1 MRADGSARQNRTRDG
16 PLCDA
21 ADSCGAPRISQ
32 TRPPAHIGKAG
43 ARWEDEAMARATSLE
58 LLAFNLKLLG
68 PKSRKNVLISAG
80 RPENKKRMLPSIRR
94 LVPLNVNLF
103 ATPGTHRFLNENC
116 VRNTEIHKITD
127 GHAPNILTFL
137 KANRFDLVIN
147 ILMGDED
154 YDEASDARLIRK
166 LSIENGIP
174 LITDCDVAIATLE
187 QIVIDSERGTYRY
200 KLADDSEQWNLKLH
214 FMDAVERRGGLANH
228 HAHFDKAYL
237 ITMENLRLSQV
248 DLQKKWELYKYLKE
262 NYTYEDLVERISR
275 GVETMIDQGATYCRT
290 MVDADSTVGLLPA
303 RAAVEVKK
311 RYADRIRFEF
321 GVQPLQ
327 GVLDPASYEQYAEA
341 CRMADY
347 CGGLPSRDN
356 PREEAH
362 LDVVLS
368 LAKELGKPV
377 DVHVDQENN
386 PLQME
391 TELLAM
397 KTIEHGMQGRVF
409 GVHAISLAAKD
420 EREQDR
426 IIAKILEADLGIVIC
441 PSAAL
446 SMKQM
451 PMTAPL
457 HNSIA
462 PYPTLREAGVRLYLG
477 IDNMHDLFMPI
488 VDGDIWTECRMLM
501 EACRFYDIEA
511 VADWACSKPLA
522 TAAEKPMLR
531 AVS

>member
-1 MRADGSARQNRTRDG
+1 MV
-16 PLCDA
+16 
-21 ADSCGAPRISQ
+21 
-32 TRPPAHIGKAG
+32 
-43 ARWEDEAMARATSLE
+43 RATSLE

-80 RPENKKRMLPSIRR
+80 RPENKRKMLPAIRR
-94 LVPLNVNLF
+94 LLSLNVNIF

-116 VRNTEIHKITD
+116 VRNAVIHKITD

-166 LSIENGIP
+166 LSVENGIP
-174 LITDCDVAIATLE
+174 LITDCDVAIATFD
-187 QIVIDSERGTYRY
+187 QIVIDNERGTYRY

-214 FMDAVERRGGLANH
+214 FLEAVEKRGGIANH

-248 DLQKKWELYKYLKE
+248 DMRKKWELYKYLKE
-262 NYTYEDLVERISR
+262 NYTYDDLVERISR
-275 GVETMIDQGATYCRT
+275 GVEIMIDQGVTYCRT
-290 MVDADSTVGLLPA
+290 MVDADSTVGLLPT
-303 RAAVEVKK
+303 RAAMEVKK
-311 RYADRIRFEF
+311 RYADQIWFEV

-341 CRMADY
+341 CSMADY

-362 LDVVLS
+362 LDAVLS
-368 LAKELGKPV
+368 LAKKLGKSV

-386 PLQME
+386 PLQTE

-409 GVHAISLAAKD
+409 GVHAISVAAKE

-426 IIAKILEADLGIVIC
+426 IIEKILEADLGIIIC

-451 PMTAPL
+451 SMTAPL

-462 PYPTLREAGVRLYLG
+462 PYPKFREAGVRCYLG
-477 IDNMHDLFMPI
+477 VDNMHDLFMPL

-511 VADWACSKPLA
+511 IADWACAKP
-522 TAAEKPMLR
+522 AASAGSLEASEGQLR
-531 AVS
+531 AAS

>member
-1 MRADGSARQNRTRDG
+1 M
-16 PLCDA
+16 
-21 ADSCGAPRISQ
+21 
-32 TRPPAHIGKAG
+32 AH
-43 ARWEDEAMARATSLE
+43 ATSLE

-80 RPENKKRMLPSIRR
+80 RPESKRQMLPAIRR
-94 LVPLNVNLF
+94 LMELEVGLF
-103 ATPGTHRFLNENC
+103 ATPGTHAFLAANGIS
-116 VRNTEIHKITD
+116 NTKIHKITD
-127 GHAPNILTFL
+127 SRSPNILTFL

-147 ILMGDED
+147 VLTGDVD
-154 YDEASDARLIRK
+154 YDEASDAKLIRK

-200 KLADDSEQWNLKLH
+200 KLADASEPWNLKLH
-214 FMDAVERRGGLANH
+214 FLEAVERLGGIANH

-248 DLQKKWELYKYLKE
+248 DMRKKWELYKYLKE
-262 NYTYEDLVERISR
+262 NYTYDDLVERISR
-275 GVETMIDQGATYCRT
+275 GVETMIAQGVTYCRT
-290 MVDADSTVGLLPA
+290 MVDADSTVGLLA
-303 RAAVEVKK
+303 IRAAVEVKK
-311 RYADRIRFEF
+311 RYVDRILFEV

-327 GVLDPASYEQYAEA
+327 GVLDPASYEQYEEA

-347 CGGLPSRDN
+347 CGGLPSRDA
-356 PREEAH
+356 PREEQH
-362 LDVVLS
+362 LDVILD
-368 LAKELGKPV
+368 LAKRLGKAV

-386 PLQME
+386 PLQTE
-391 TELLAM
+391 TELLAL

-409 GVHAISLAAKD
+409 GVHAISVGAKE

-426 IIAKILEADLGIVIC
+426 IIEKIVEAKMGIIVC

-446 SMKQM
+446 SMKQV

-462 PYPTLREAGVRLYLG
+462 PFVKMRDAGVNLYLG
-477 IDNMHDLFMPI
+477 VDNVHDLFMPM

-501 EACRFYDIEA
+501 EACRFYDIDA
-511 VADWACSKPLA
+511 VAEWACRAPALSTGMQAPH
-522 TAAEKPMLR
+522 PRLR

>member
-1 MRADGSARQNRTRDG
+1 MEVS
-16 PLCDA
+16 
-21 ADSCGAPRISQ
+21 
-32 TRPPAHIGKAG
+32 
-43 ARWEDEAMARATSLE
+43 AMARVTSLE

-80 RPENKKRMLPSIRR
+80 RPESKRKMLPAIRR
-94 LVPLNVNLF
+94 LVPLNVNLY
-103 ATPGTHRFLNENC
+103 ATPGTHDFLNENG
-116 VRNTEIHKITD
+116 VRNSVIHKITD

-174 LITDCDVAIATLE
+174 LITDVDVAIATLD

-200 KLADDSEQWNLKLH
+200 KLADDSEKWNLKLH
-214 FMDAVERRGGLANH
+214 FQDAVEKRGGLANH

-248 DLQKKWELYKYLKE
+248 DMQKKWELYKYLKE
-262 NYTYEDLVERISR
+262 NYTHDDLVERISR
-275 GVETMIDQGATYCRT
+275 GVETMIEQGVTYCRT
-290 MVDADSTVGLLPA
+290 MVDADSTVGLLPI
-303 RAAVEVKK
+303 RAASEVKK
-311 RYADRIRFEF
+311 RYADRIRFEI

-347 CGGLPSRDN
+347 CGGLPSRDA

-362 LDVVLS
+362 LDVVLG
-368 LAKELGKPV
+368 LAKQLGKPV

-386 PLQME
+386 PLQNE
-391 TELLAM
+391 TELLAV
-397 KTIEHGMQGRVF
+397 KTIEHGMQGRAF
-409 GVHAISLAAKD
+409 GIHAISVAAKD
-420 EREQDR
+420 DREQDR
-426 IIAKILEADLGIVIC
+426 IVAKILEADLGIIIC

-451 PMTAPL
+451 PMVAPL

-462 PYPTLREAGVRLYLG
+462 PFAKFREAGVRCYLG
-477 IDNMHDLFMPI
+477 VDNMHDLFMPM
-488 VDGDIWTECRMLM
+488 VDGDMWTECRLLM

-511 VADWACSKPLA
+511 VADWACAKPIASPADHHADLELFR
-522 TAAEKPMLR
+522 AA
-531 AVS
+531 S